1 MVIRWVLFQTGP
13 YCRVTDEERR
23 RDLACSFPCGRKD
36 DRRDLI
42 ENKRAFTL
50 HYVPSA
56 LRRVLAV
63 WCLLRDQIQ
72 RNAPKIPLLIT
83 FHEKKK
89 KISIFP
95 LVTVVEKLILEVEPK
110 MTINQCVNVHV
121 FIYLFN
127 ECDLQMEILFYV
139 EIHQTPKTRSVKQ
152 LCSLSSSSGPKYT
165 ARTTSKPRPLCE

>member
-1 MVIRWVLFQTGP
+1 MLHSLADGKKNDSPCLTWPSDGHGGVAMVTRWVLFQTGP

-89 KISIFP
+89 KYIHFP
-95 LVTVVEKLILEVEPK
+95 SCYCCRE
-110 MTINQCVNVHV
+110 IN
-121 FIYLFN
+121 F
-127 ECDLQMEILFYV
+127 
-139 EIHQTPKTRSVKQ
+139 
-152 LCSLSSSSGPKYT
+152 GGG
-165 ARTTSKPRPLCE
+165 A